1 MLAWSLRAMGTYWKL
16 GLLLGLWWL
25 FLSQVSMSVCTLIMG
40 LLLLTSDDVL
50 SQEALLLWEQ
60 AVSRDVTLLPPQWFP
75 TGGNT
80 AAGFLSGHDMTQ
92 WIFMWDKKVFKPLLD
107 RSRTGCSCF
116 GGCCRN
122 HGPYGVGPFSATN
135 LKKGLLHQ

>member
-1 MLAWSLRAMGTYWKL
+1 M
-16 GLLLGLWWL
+16 GLWWL
-25 FLSQVSMSVCTLIMG
+25 FLSLVTMSGCTLIMG

-80 AAGFLSGHDMTQ
+80 AADFLSRHDMTQ
-92 WIFMWDKKVFKPLLD
+92 WIFMLDRKVFKSILD
-107 RSRTGCSCF
+107 HSGRRQTRLILF
-116 GGCCRN
+116 
-122 HGPYGVGPFSATN
+122 
-135 LKKGLLHQ
+135 

>member
-1 MLAWSLRAMGTYWKL
+1 MG
-16 GLLLGLWWL
+16 L
-25 FLSQVSMSVCTLIMG
+25 FLSLVTMSGYTLIIA

-80 AAGFLSGHDMTQ
+80 AADFLSRHDMTQ
-92 WIFMWDKKVFKPLLD
+92 WIFMLDRKVFRSILD
-107 RSRTGCSCF
+107 HSGRKQTRLILF
-116 GGCCRN
+116 W
-122 HGPYGVGPFSATN
+122 GVVVEGMA
-135 LKKGLLHQ
+135 HIE

>member
-1 MLAWSLRAMGTYWKL
+1 M
-16 GLLLGLWWL
+16 GLWWL
-25 FLSQVSMSVCTLIMG
+25 FLSLVTMSGYTLIIG

-80 AAGFLSGHDMTQ
+80 AAGFLSGHDMAQ
-92 WIFMWDKKVFKPLLD
+92 WIFMLDRMVFKSILD
-107 RSRTGCSCF
+107 CSLRTF
-116 GGCCRN
+116 
-122 HGPYGVGPFSATN
+122 FSN
-135 LKKGLLHQ
+135 NPRKGSLTHDLVNV

>member
-1 MLAWSLRAMGTYWKL
+1 
-16 GLLLGLWWL
+16 
-25 FLSQVSMSVCTLIMG
+25 MSGCTLIMG

-80 AAGFLSGHDMTQ
+80 AADFLSRHDMTQ
-92 WIFMWDKKVFKPLLD
+92 WIFMLDRKVFRSILD
-107 RSRTGCSCF
+107 HSGRKQTRLILF
-116 GGCCRN
+116 W
-122 HGPYGVGPFSATN
+122 GVVVEAMA
-135 LKKGLLHQ
+135 LIE